1 MSDDSPLIEMSDKD
15 LGISDE
21 DKSKTPEFE
30 PESPD
35 YPFDKPPGEE
45 VVEPESP
52 DYSFDKPPEQEDF
65 EPVSPDY
72 SFDGP
77 PKQQEEEESVP
88 PQKTPDLSP
97 SPSKNSEAV
106 TAAVIRYYKLKG
118 DYDKK
123 YNNAK
128 KKITKSGVDLNQ
140 IRKKLRSM
148 QMKCINCKQNGGTIF
163 TNKDSILTAK
173 CGNTES
179 PCGLDIQIKRGKWML
194 LPKAAE
200 LSRTNIKHTKAEII
214 DLKLDLLFGLRT
226 EEQIAADFDN
236 EKRDYK
242 TFAKQLDMIEGVI
255 DSENKISIAGPTK
268 GEDSVRRISI
278 DEYINIKKRQLKNHV
293 STFKSLVKEYMEED
307 DVVTKQD
314 LMKRA
319 INIYTEDIMPIMKN
333 MRESKYA
340 VTMMDTTEERGM
352 FIMKQVKVL
361 LQNLDFEYEFGEI
374 ISDKK

>member
-30 PESPD
+30 P
-35 YPFDKPPGEE
+35 
-45 VVEPESP
+45 VSP
-52 DYSFDKPPEQEDF
+52 DYSFDKPPEEENV

-77 PKQQEEEESVP
+77 PKQEEDSDSLS
-88 PQKTPDLSP
+88 QQRPDLSP

-128 KKITKSGVDLNQ
+128 KKITKSGLDLNE
-140 IRKKLRSM
+140 IRKKLRTM
-148 QMKCINCKQNGGTIF
+148 QMKCINCNQNGGTIF
-163 TNKDSILTAK
+163 TNKDGLLTAK

-179 PCGLDIQIKRGKWML
+179 PCALDIQIKRGKWML

-200 LSRTNIKHTKAEII
+200 LSRTEIERTKSEII

-226 EEQIAADFDN
+226 EEQIATDFDN

-242 TFAKQLDMIEGVI
+242 SLVKQLDTIEGVI
-255 DSENKISIAGPTK
+255 ESENKISIAGPTK
-268 GEDSVRRISI
+268 AEESVRRISI

-307 DVVTKQD
+307 DVITKQD

-319 INIYTEDIMPIMKN
+319 INIYTEDIIPIMKN

>member
-1 MSDDSPLIEMSDKD
+1 MSDDDSPWMKM
-15 LGISDE
+15 SDE
-21 DKSKTPEFE
+21 DKSNTPEFE

-45 VVEPESP
+45 GVEPKSP
-52 DYSFDKPPEQEDF
+52 DYP
-65 EPVSPDY
+65 
-72 SFDGP
+72 FDGP
-77 PKQQEEEESVP
+77 PKQEEDPDSL
-88 PQKTPDLSP
+88 PQQRPDLSP

-106 TAAVIRYYKLKG
+106 SAAVIRYYKLKG

-128 KKITKSGVDLNQ
+128 KKITKSGLDLNQ
-140 IRKKLRSM
+140 IRKKVRSM

-163 TNKDSILTAK
+163 TNKDGILTAK
-173 CGNTES
+173 CGNTGS

-200 LSRTNIKHTKAEII
+200 LSRIELEGTKAEII

-226 EEQIAADFDN
+226 EEQIATDFDN

-242 TFAKQLDMIEGVI
+242 SLVKQLDMINGVI
-255 DSENKISIAGPTK
+255 ESENTIKIGAPTK
-268 GEDSVRRISI
+268 DEDSVRNIPI
-278 DEYINIKKRQLKNHV
+278 KEYLNIKKRQLKQLV
-293 STFKSLVKEYMEED
+293 TRFKSLVKEYMEED
-307 DVVTKQD
+307 EVLAKQD
-314 LMKRA
+314 LMQQA
-319 INIYTEDIMPIMKN
+319 INIYTEQIFPIMTN
-333 MRESKYA
+333 IRESKYA
-340 VTMMDTTEERGM
+340 VTMMDKTEERGM
-352 FIMKQVKVL
+352 FIMKQVKTL

>member
-21 DKSKTPEFE
+21 DKSNTPEFEPVSPDYPFDGPPEQEDFE

-35 YPFDKPPGEE
+35 YPFDG
-45 VVEPESP
+45 
-52 DYSFDKPPEQEDF
+52 PPEQEDF
-65 EPVSPDY
+65 EPESPDY
-72 SFDGP
+72 PFDGP
-77 PKQQEEEESVP
+77 PKQEEEESVP

-128 KKITKSGVDLNQ
+128 KKITKSGLDLNE

-163 TNKDSILTAK
+163 TNKDGVLTAK

-200 LSRTNIKHTKAEII
+200 LSRTEIENTKAEII

-226 EEQIAADFDN
+226 EEQISADFDN

-242 TFAKQLDMIEGVI
+242 TFAKQLDMIEGII

-268 GEDSVRRISI
+268 SEDSVRRISI

-319 INIYTEDIMPIMKN
+319 INIYTEDIIPIMKN